1 MKWKIFFRKLVEG
14 VIAVLRLLHSL
25 FLAITREL
33 LRNNSKDS
41 GGDIAKFSPAALA
54 KFFFEKIS
62 KKNFK
67 NIVDNFQNFR
77 LRCYNTYFFTKNFL
91 RKRV

>member
-41 GGDIAKFSPAALA
+41 GGDIAKFSHAAQA

-62 KKNFK
+62 KKHFENMVANFQ
-67 NIVDNFQNFR
+67 NTRIRGNFQNFR
-77 LRCYNTYFFTKNFL
+77 IRRLYRG
-91 RKRV
+91 